1 MPHRS
6 SVLQKKIVFSTFHGP
21 HHTLYIIFIE
31 YDTIHRELDP
41 STTVIKKN
49 HSLRCGHRPMWWM
62 KFFIWDSIF
71 PCWFKFKKK
80 SKKDHYISI
89 SSILIASLYETYML
103 WSDFRCQLLDE
114 WLRNE
119 REREGG
125 RFIYFSS
132 MCISA
137 GLCFKKMDGTV
148 KYNILG

>member
-49 HSLRCGHRPMWWM
+49 HSLRCGHSPMWWRI
-62 KFFIWDSIF
+62 FIWDSIF
-71 PCWFKFKKK
+71 PGWFKFKKKK

-89 SSILIASLYETYML
+89 SSIWIASLYETYML

-114 WLRNE
+114 CLKKERQRE
-119 REREGG
+119 RERE
-125 RFIYFSS
+125 RDREREKY
-132 MCISA
+132 ISH
-137 GLCFKKMDGTV
+137 LCVLVQGFVFKKWMER
-148 KYNILG
+148 

>member
-1 MPHRS
+1 MAHRS
-6 SVLQKKIVFSTFHGP
+6 SVLQKNPFQYLPWS
-21 HHTLYIIFIE
+21 HHTLYIFCIG
-31 YDTIHRELDP
+31 YDTIHRKLDP
-41 STTVIKKN
+41 SKTVIKTKQNKTKQNKN
-49 HSLRCGHRPMWWM
+49 KNQTKKHSLRCGHRPMWWM

-89 SSILIASLYETYML
+89 SSILIASLYETYMI

-125 RFIYFSS
+125 EIYIFL
-132 MCISA
+132 IY
-137 GLCFKKMDGTV
+137 V
-148 KYNILG
+148 Y

>member
-1 MPHRS
+1 MAHRS

-49 HSLRCGHRPMWWM
+49 HSLRCGHRPMWWRI
-62 KFFIWDSIF
+62 FIWDSIF
-71 PCWFKFKKK
+71 PGWFKFKKK
-80 SKKDHYISI
+80 NLRRTTTYPYHQYWLPHCMKHTCYGV
-89 SSILIASLYETYML
+89 ILDVNYWMNGLEM
-103 WSDFRCQLLDE
+103 
-114 WLRNE
+114 
-119 REREGG
+119 REREKGG